1 MQLKSIDKIISLKFL
16 NVYIAKY
23 TNKDGESKEYEL
35 ISRDTDLEEIGL
47 NIKSTDAVGMI
58 VFNKDMSKILLEK
71 EFRLACNNWVY
82 NFPGGL
88 INKNEKTED
97 AVARE
102 LKEETGL
109 DLIEIVDK
117 LSPAVTAVGISNET
131 VETYIIKA
139 DGEICESDNVNEEI
153 TSKWYTKEQVKEMLD
168 NKELFALATQRFCY
182 LWANC

>member
-1 MQLKSIDKIISLKFL
+1 MKFESIKKVVGRKFFSL
-16 NVYIAKY
+16 YIAKY
-23 TNKDGESKEYEL
+23 INNNGEIKEYEL

-47 NIKSTDAVGMI
+47 NIKSTDAVGMV
-58 VFNKDMSKILLEK
+58 VFNPDMSKILLEK

-88 INKNEKTED
+88 INKNEKSED

-139 DGEICESDNVNEEI
+139 NGEICESDNVNEEI
-153 TSKWYTKEQVKEMLD
+153 ESGWYTKEQVKEML
-168 NKELFALATQRFCY
+168 KRGELFALATQRVCY
-182 LWANC
+182 MWANN